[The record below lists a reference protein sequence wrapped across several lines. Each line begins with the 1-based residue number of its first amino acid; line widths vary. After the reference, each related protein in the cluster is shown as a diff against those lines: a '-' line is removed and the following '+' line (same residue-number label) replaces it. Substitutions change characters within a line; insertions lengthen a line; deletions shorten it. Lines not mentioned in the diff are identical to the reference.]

1 MYDLKV
7 FEVEDLMELKN
18 VPKVCK
24 AVARLCRLVRFS
36 ISSWWWRWSCLLDTR
51 YKNYL
56 VCRILALWIIKYQQD
71 MKDSL
76 VHRQL
81 LTARMKTWEA
91 LLVESRP
98 SVRRLAFNLCESCL
112 KTIPK
117 WSQSWHPGLLLRF
130 FLCVV
135 IWSIFVV
142 GHLEDWCSAFHFLVV
157 QPLIQS
163 CPESSFI
170 LILNPYYLLFCLVWP
185 SNV

>member
-1 MYDLKV
+1 
-7 FEVEDLMELKN
+7 MELKN

-98 SVRRLAFNLCESCL
+98 SVRRLAFNLCESCP
-112 KTIPK
+112 KTIQK
-117 WSQSWHPGLLLRF
+117 GSQSWHPGLLLVD
-130 FLCVV
+130 FLCL
-135 IWSIFVV
+135 IIRSIFVALSFRGLV
-142 GHLEDWCSAFHFLVV
+142 LNFSILRGANIDSKLSWIFLY
-157 QPLIQS
+157 IKI
-163 CPESSFI
+163 ES
-170 LILNPYYLLFCLVWP
+170 LLFAFLIGMTK
-185 SNV
+185 